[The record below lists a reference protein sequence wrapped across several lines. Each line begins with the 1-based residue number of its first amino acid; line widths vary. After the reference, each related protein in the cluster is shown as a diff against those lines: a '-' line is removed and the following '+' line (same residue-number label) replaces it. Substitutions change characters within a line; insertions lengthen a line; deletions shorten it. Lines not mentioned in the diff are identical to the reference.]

1 MSSERVHLETATGA
15 RTFLSAAGSECDY
28 DVTVSQLGRA
38 FERCCGQECP
48 RSGGSGGVEM
58 RPYSTAQIVNRI
70 SQIKIEL
77 AIA

>member
-1 MSSERVHLETATGA
+1 MSSEHVHLETATGA
-15 RTFLSAAGSECDY
+15 RTFLSAASFEGSPK
-28 DVTVSQLGRA
+28 LGNGEVVIA
-38 FERCCGQECP
+38 FETRCGQECP

-58 RPYSTAQIVNRI
+58 RPYSTAQIANRT